1 MIYKENLSYSHN
13 NILPLIK
20 NNSKRELDAE
30 INNINSYNYIDQNIQ
45 NNNIKNNNQNNN
57 INLTLDMNHLNGNI
71 YNIINEKEAD
81 KDKEQV
87 IYEKFNTFGNTRS
100 RNIRNELN
108 IPFTKSNPFIAKV
121 ELENVKSK
129 KDCIF
134 LLDQYLQSHNKVCQY
149 ELSSDQDKLI
159 FSFEDEKV
167 AFDFAKIIYNEKNKN
182 YLYRYVIVHMK
193 LLPNKNYLNKQKLE
207 KFKKGL
213 SVESI
218 NKLYAGSRYL
228 KKEKKMPKI
237 KGNINFGIKPP
248 FYNVHD
254 KHKKYNSFKTIKN
267 RRCLSRNN
275 NSGDVYG
282 YVGYDGLPLK
292 SYDKLRISVL
302 DTHYNPFSNIKYRDE
317 NKNRWLSP
325 SNFKLY

>member
-13 NILPLIK
+13 NILQLIK

-108 IPFTKSNPFIAKV
+108 IPFTKRNPFIAKV

-167 AFDFAKIIYNEKNKN
+167 AFDFTKIIYNEKNKN
-182 YLYRYVIVHMK
+182 YLYRYVVVRMK

-228 KKEKKMPKI
+228 KKKKK
-237 KGNINFGIKPP
+237 
-248 FYNVHD
+248 
-254 KHKKYNSFKTIKN
+254 
-267 RRCLSRNN
+267 CL
-275 NSGDVYG
+275 
-282 YVGYDGLPLK
+282 K
-292 SYDKLRISVL
+292 
-302 DTHYNPFSNIKYRDE
+302 
-317 NKNRWLSP
+317 
-325 SNFKLY
+325 